1 MNEILATTK
10 YETGNRRS
18 GYFTS
23 LSLFYTPL
31 AVVGSAKIA
40 TMDKGFFNAI
50 RLDLSASGQGVI

>member
-10 YETGNRRS
+10 YDTKNSEIILC
-18 GYFTS
+18 S

-31 AVVGSAKIA
+31 MVAGSAKITA
-40 TMDKGFFNAI
+40 INKGFFNAI